1 MNEMDYGLKE
11 MKKMDYD
18 LKEIYGMAFDLKK
31 MNDNMT
37 NAEVIWGWAM
47 KPWWNVS
54 VTKSIT
60 EQTDD

>member
-1 MNEMDYGLKE
+1 MKPNKANMNEMDYGLKE

-37 NAEVIWGWAM
+37 KAEVI
-47 KPWWNVS
+47 
-54 VTKSIT
+54 
-60 EQTDD
+60 

>member
-1 MNEMDYGLKE
+1 MDYGLKE

-37 NAEVIWGWAM
+37 KAEVI
-47 KPWWNVS
+47 
-54 VTKSIT
+54 
-60 EQTDD
+60 